1 MSMPT
6 PNPPTQRSSFVTTL
20 AWITIVP
27 AALGVVI
34 STLQN
39 ILFFTVMPMDPQ
51 SLPSVPD
58 MEQMPAFVTFMLAHL
73 RAMFVAFWLMTVV
86 SLVSGIGLLRRKE
99 WARLFFIALMGLSI
113 VWNMAGVYL
122 QQSFFSAIP
131 SMAEAPPE
139 FSAQFESMASTMW
152 VVSIAMAVAFSAVSV
167 WLIWRLSSAPIK
179 AEFGATS

>member
-1 MSMPT
+1 MSTLT

-39 ILFFTVMPMDPQ
+39 IFFFTLMPVDQMPM
-51 SLPSVPD
+51 PSGLQMD
-58 MEQMPAFVTFMLAHL
+58 QMPAFVTFMFAHM
-73 RAMFVAFWLMTVV
+73 RALFVAFWLMTVV

-113 VWNMAGVYL
+113 VWNIAGVFI

-131 SMAEAPPE
+131 SMADAPPE
-139 FSAQFESMASTMW
+139 FGAQFESMASTMW
-152 VVSIAMAVAFSAVSV
+152 VVSIAMAVGFSAVSV
-167 WLIWRLSSAPIK
+167 WLIWRLMSAPIK
-179 AEFGATS
+179 AEFGNVS